1 MNTPSRPGMLAHRV
15 VHSVED
21 SPVGSDAG
29 VDPGSAARIVWY
41 VSGRGVCRPAIYHLD
56 ERAGVW
62 VRGAACE
69 SVVDGGVVVQA
80 TYGGRV
86 EVRLV
91 HLKFDG
97 DEEDRPWTID
107 YRLLPT

>member
-1 MNTPSRPGMLAHRV
+1 MVL
-15 VHSVED
+15 SVED
-21 SPVGSDAG
+21 PPPDVRAG

-41 VSGRGVCRPAIYHLD
+41 VSGRGVCRPAVYHLD

-62 VRGAACE
+62 VRGASCE
-69 SVVDGGVVVQA
+69 SVVDGGVVVQP
-80 TYGGRV
+80 TFGGRV

-97 DEEDRPWTID
+97 TEAESPWTIN
-107 YRLLPT
+107 YRLLPG